1 MEVETGSIE
10 RPIIGVTVS
19 GFKVTSGL
27 KFRGIPETAT
37 EIGDERELRP

>member
-10 RPIIGVTVS
+10 RPIIGVTV
-19 GFKVTSGL
+19 GRFKVTCGM

-37 EIGDERELRP
+37 KVGDERELRP